1 VAAVV
6 TAAAETVAVAAADG
20 NQIKK
25 LFIIIQKS
33 PCERAF
39 FIELYFIIIITA
51 LQILSW

>member
-1 VAAVV
+1 VETVAAVV

-25 LFIIIQKS
+25 LFIIQKS

-39 FIELYFIIIITA
+39 FIG
-51 LQILSW
+51 